1 MGEVF
6 RGRTPKGTF
15 LPFRAG
21 AMYTMYRDY
30 IKRVSEDPE
39 KEDP

>member
-1 MGEVF
+1 MG
-6 RGRTPKGTF
+6 KGLGLRHQRA
-15 LPFRAG
+15 LPFLLPAG

-39 KEDP
+39 KSDS